1 MVLGSSRIR
10 KFDSESMSFARE
22 TRPRSPPERS
32 FDPFEYIVSGK
43 QKRSQRIADFR
54 VVQDGYFVRNFFK
67 QRFIGMQ
74 DVMLLIVVADL
85 HLAAESDS
93 SGVRFHQLVDE
104 FKIVVFPVPL
114 SPMIA
119 TCSPRFNAK
128 ERSENSVLRSKVLPD
143 ARRLKRRFRFRCGGS
158 AVSAYR
164 NAPQLVLSS
173 TSILA
178 SIFSRLSARLIDFS
192 RLKDFNFVMTS
203 S

>member
-1 MVLGSSRIR
+1 MVCRLIEDQEVRLREHQLRQGNTSA
-10 KFDSESMSFARE
+10 FAAGKV
-22 TRPRSPPERS
+22 

-54 VVQDGYFVRNFFK
+54 VVQGWIFVRNFFK

-85 HLAAESDS
+85 HLLLPSRIVPASGSTS
-93 SGVRFHQLVDE
+93 SLIS

-128 ERSENSVLRSKVLPD
+128 ERSENNVLRSKVF
-143 ARRLKRRFRFRCGGS
+143 ARCSTVKTSFPLSMRGS

-164 NAPQLVLSS
+164 NAPQLAYPALRFWQ
-173 TSILA
+173 A
-178 SIFSRLSARLIDFS
+178 FFPGFRHA
-192 RLKDFNFVMTS
+192 
-203 S
+203 